1 MASDV
6 RSYAVAFLL
15 TLVLEV
21 GAALALGFRKRSELA
36 SVIWVNVFSHPL
48 LVYVI
53 WLVDSLRS
61 TPLGLVGVSVLEALV
76 ALLEWRLLCFALP
89 RQPVSRLLVL
99 SLIMNS
105 LSFLTGLFL
114 AGSFGSI

>member
-21 GAALALGFRKRSELA
+21 GAALMLGFRQRSEIA
-36 SVIWVNVFSHPL
+36 SVICVNVFSHPL

-53 WLVDSLRS
+53 WLVASLRS
-61 TPLGLVGVSVLEALV
+61 IPLGLAEVSVLEAIV
-76 ALLEWRLLCFALP
+76 VLLEWRLLCFALP
-89 RQPVSRLLVL
+89 RQRVSRLLVL
-99 SLIMNS
+99 SLMMNS